1 VDDVLAV
8 EQRVVGRHRFPGQ
21 VAVEHVGRQRQFPG
35 QDPLAEGPTVDDPG
49 PGGEH
54 DERSGVE
61 RPRER
66 VDRAPVSGVGG
77 TSGATTSA
85 SATSAASEWA
95 RRAPARWKQG
105 SSAYGP

>member
-8 EQRVVGRHRFPGQ
+8 EQRVVGRHRFPGR
-21 VAVEHVGRQRQFPG
+21 VAVEHVGPQRQFPG

-66 VDRAPVSGVGG
+66 VDRALGLRVGG
-77 TSGATTSA
+77 IRGANTSA
-85 SATSAASEWA
+85 SATSATNGPGG
-95 RRAPARWKQG
+95 PARWKQG